1 MELECVWGG
10 KTQKVELGE
19 GEHPVGRALDNA
31 IHIPIPRVSKRHAML
46 RVEGDRLFVRDL
58 GSTNGTEV
66 DGRAVGKTEMEVPIN
81 SGVHIAD
88 AILRRFAHRGHSE
101 TWGGRE
107 LLSSKLSYN
116 VKEGYSA
123 EARDRIV
130 DLSSALFELL
140 ASNSD
145 AEEMQDSA
153 CRFVGEYIHAD
164 RVVLLEGQDVDTVR
178 HRAQWTRSGKG
189 NESLRLSST
198 IVAQVLRQRDAV
210 LVADAL
216 DDPNYVNQAS
226 IVALDLR
233 SAMAAPLFD
242 NERVLGILYVDT
254 ASPTLHYSKED
265 LQVLNATANA
275 VAIKL
280 RNLSLEKE
288 MRTAG
293 RIQRAM
299 LPKEITPPPG
309 YEMEAYQLMCLQVG
323 GDLYHCLPRPNGKL
337 LLGLGDVAGKGM
349 PAALAMGAA
358 IVLIGLLAEVGGDLE
373 VVVQHLHR
381 QLYRSLAE
389 EQFLTL
395 FLAELDGET
404 GTLTFVNAGHDP
416 PLLVRKDGKIDTLA
430 STGLPVAMLPTLA
443 LTSGEARMEPGDL
456 LMIFS
461 DGIPEATPDTEHFLG
476 LEPVEEILRQ
486 RRSEGLSTIREE
498 IITTVNGFL
507 KGEPASDD
515 VTLLLLRRDEA

>member
-1 MELECVWGG
+1 
-10 KTQKVELGE
+10 
-19 GEHPVGRALDNA
+19 VGRALDNA
-31 IHIPIPRVSKRHAML
+31 VHIPIPRVSKHHAKL
-46 RVEGDRLFVRDL
+46 RVAGDRLFVRDL

-66 DGRAVGKTEMEVPIN
+66 DGRGVGKEEVEVPLN
-81 SGVHIAD
+81 SSIHFAD
-88 AILRRFAHRGHSE
+88 ALLRRPAGRTRSE
-101 TWGGRE
+101 TWEGRE

-145 AEEMQDSA
+145 AEGMQESA
-153 CRFVGEYIHAD
+153 CRFVGEYISAD

-178 HRAQWTRSGKG
+178 PRAQWTKKGKG
-189 NESLRLSST
+189 EESLRLSST

-242 NERVLGILYVDT
+242 NQRVHGLLYVDT
-254 ASPTLHYSKED
+254 ANPTLHYTKED

-288 MRTAG
+288 MKTAG

-299 LPKEITPPPG
+299 LPKEINAPPG

-323 GDLYHCLPRPNGKL
+323 GDLYHCLPRPDGKL

-373 VVVQHLHR
+373 AIVQHLHR
-381 QLYRSLAE
+381 QLFRSLAE

-404 GTLTFVNAGHDP
+404 GVLTYVNAGHDP
-416 PLLVRKDGKIDTLA
+416 PLLVRKGGDVEQLG
-430 STGLPVAMLPTLA
+430 STGLPVAMLPDLPVS
-443 LTSGEARMEPGDL
+443 SGQAQIGSGDL

-476 LEPVEEILRQ
+476 LEPVEEILV
-486 RRSEGLSTIREE
+486 RRRNDSLAEIRKEIVSTVS
-498 IITTVNGFL
+498 TFL
-507 KGEPASDD
+507 KGEPSSDD
-515 VTLLLLRRDEA
+515 VTLLLLRRGEN

>member
-1 MELECVWGG
+1 
-10 KTQKVELGE
+10 
-19 GEHPVGRALDNA
+19 
-31 IHIPIPRVSKRHAML
+31 
-46 RVEGDRLFVRDL
+46 
-58 GSTNGTEV
+58 
-66 DGRAVGKTEMEVPIN
+66 
-81 SGVHIAD
+81 
-88 AILRRFAHRGHSE
+88 
-101 TWGGRE
+101 
-107 LLSSKLSYN
+107 
-116 VKEGYSA
+116 
-123 EARDRIV
+123 
-130 DLSSALFELL
+130 
-140 ASNSD
+140 
-145 AEEMQDSA
+145 
-153 CRFVGEYIHAD
+153 
-164 RVVLLEGQDVDTVR
+164 
-178 HRAQWTRSGKG
+178 
-189 NESLRLSST
+189 
-198 IVAQVLRQRDAV
+198 
-210 LVADAL
+210 
-216 DDPNYVNQAS
+216 
-226 IVALDLR
+226 
-233 SAMAAPLFD
+233 MAAPLFD
-242 NERVLGILYVDT
+242 NERVRGILYVDT

-323 GDLYHCLPRPNGKL
+323 GDLYHCLSRPNGKL

-395 FLAELDGET
+395 FLAELEGET
-404 GTLTFVNAGHDP
+404 GILTYVNAGHDP
-416 PLLVRKDGKIDTLA
+416 PLLVRKDGEIVQLA
-430 STGLPVAMLPTLA
+430 STGLPVAMLPNLA
-443 LTSGEARMEPGDL
+443 LTSGEARMDPGDL

-476 LEPVEEILRQ
+476 LEPVQEILL
-486 RRSEGLSTIREE
+486 RRREDTLSEIREE
-498 IITTVNGFL
+498 IIATVNGFL

-515 VTLLLLRRDEA
+515 VTLLLLRRDGA